1 MAAPAAVR
9 LCLHHSE
16 AAGESAASLA
26 EAGSSARSVP
36 GAHQGGGH
44 QDPNSKNCEQLSLS
58 IHEHNPHPSV
68 PLGDNTQNESQL
80 FDSG

>member
-26 EAGSSARSVP
+26 EAGSVP
-36 GAHQGGGH
+36 GAHQGGRH

-58 IHEHNPHPSV
+58 IHEHNPSV